1 MTWIFWGELF
11 IRSALLLAAIEGVR
25 KLSKSLPATYRH
37 SIVLAGFALL
47 AALPVLSV
55 VLPPIHLAAFFSG
68 ASHASVTVS
77 TETQVARQA
86 AAGRGHV
93 PAASLPVLFW
103 IAGTILALVPLIAG
117 RLLLLRAMRSASRLR
132 DDAWVALADEL
143 ATRLGMRPPR
153 LLILRGSLTPLAFG
167 LFRPT
172 IVLPPECLQW
182 TDIRRRIVLVH
193 ELTHIRRIDV
203 AWQLFAAVV
212 CAVWWFQPLAWMA
225 RRRLRQE
232 SEHAC
237 DAQVLAAGIRP
248 SDYATQLVEIARGSG
263 FGRLAP
269 AALCMARKDELE
281 PRLVRIL
288 ATRVE
293 SFSIRRLM
301 IPTVL
306 IAAVAAT
313 APAVT
318 LRKNESHRGGSMRK
332 TFLSSLL
339 TSATLSAATISG
351 SLFDP
356 TGVAVPDAKLV
367 LHSAETSADLEGTSG
382 PDGKFS
388 FGDLGAGQYILRVE
402 KPGFTDLLREFTVK
416 ADSTIERGL
425 VLQVSGR
432 DEPQANRDASAR
444 LAQPFAP
451 ERIRVKGDVA
461 QANLI
466 RKVQPVY
473 PAPAKA
479 AHVQGTVLLKMI
491 ILKDGTPGEITVAS
505 SPSHDLSEASL
516 DAVRQ
521 WRYRPTLLNGEP
533 IEVLTDVTVNFTLS
547 Q

>member
-1 MTWIFWGELF
+1 MILPG
-11 IRSALLLAAIEGVR
+11 SA
-25 KLSKSLPATYRH
+25 
-37 SIVLAGFALL
+37 
-47 AALPVLSV
+47 
-55 VLPPIHLAAFFSG
+55 
-68 ASHASVTVS
+68 
-77 TETQVARQA
+77 
-86 AAGRGHV
+86 
-93 PAASLPVLFW
+93 
-103 IAGTILALVPLIAG
+103 
-117 RLLLLRAMRSASRLR
+117 
-132 DDAWVALADEL
+132 
-143 ATRLGMRPPR
+143 
-153 LLILRGSLTPLAFG
+153 TPLAFG

-172 IVLPPECLQW
+172 IVLPPECSQW
-182 TDIRRRIVLVH
+182 ADVRRRIVLVH
-193 ELTHIRRIDV
+193 ELTHVRRIDV

-212 CAVWWFQPLAWMA
+212 CAAWWFQPLAWIA

-248 SDYATQLVEIARGSG
+248 SDYATQLVEIARGSR
-263 FGRLAP
+263 FGHLSP
-269 AALCMARKDELE
+269 AALCIARKDELE

-288 ATRVE
+288 APRAETFSARRV
-293 SFSIRRLM
+293 I

-318 LRKNESHRGGSMRK
+318 LHKNSHTGGSMRK

-356 TGVAVPDAKLV
+356 TGVAVADAKLV

-382 PDGKFS
+382 ADGKFS
-388 FGDLGAGQYILRVE
+388 FADLGAGQYILRVE

-416 ADSTIERGL
+416 AGSDIQRGL
-425 VLQVSGR
+425 VLQVAGQE
-432 DEPQANRDASAR
+432 EPQTDSAGSER

-451 ERIRVKGDVA
+451 QRIRIKGEVA

-473 PAPAKA
+473 PAAAKA

-516 DAVRQ
+516 EAVRQ

-533 IEVLTDVTVNFTLS
+533 IEVLTDVIVNFTLS